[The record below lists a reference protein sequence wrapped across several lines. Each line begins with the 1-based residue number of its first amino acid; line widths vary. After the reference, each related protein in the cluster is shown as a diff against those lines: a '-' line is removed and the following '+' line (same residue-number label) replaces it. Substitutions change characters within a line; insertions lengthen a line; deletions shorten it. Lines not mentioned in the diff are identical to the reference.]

1 MKTISAKLFLI
12 CLVII
17 WGCGHKEHDHH
28 EEHEADSISTDANA
42 NAALLDEVDKL
53 HMELMGKME
62 DIYKKKEELQKELD
76 GATDDKKKELE
87 NAIAKLDSADQSMMD
102 WMHNFKPLPD
112 SVGTEKAREYLET
125 EMEKIKKVKDDIL
138 EALDSK

>member
-1 MKTISAKLFLI
+1 MKTISAKIFLI

-28 EEHEADSISTDANA
+28 DEAHEADTLSTDANA
-42 NAALLDEVDKL
+42 ALLSEVDKL

-62 DIYKKKEELQKELD
+62 DIYKKKEDLKKELD
-76 GATDDKKKELE
+76 GATADKKKELE

-138 EALDSK
+138 EALEAK